1 MKPNKPA
8 SARQLRKRKMI
19 RDLSIKYHH
28 FKIRCKERLGI
39 DMTIWKILDIVNDIN
54 HDKIP
59 LAFEDKNTYIYM
71 HNLTPTEKDK
81 VQFIFFNKV
90 DNIPLTVYTPH
101 MMYKYIKKI
110 KYEH

>member
-39 DMTIWKILDIVNDIN
+39 DMTIWEILDIVNDIN
-54 HDKIP
+54 HDI
-59 LAFEDKNTYIYM
+59 
-71 HNLTPTEKDK
+71 
-81 VQFIFFNKV
+81 QR
-90 DNIPLTVYTPH
+90 NIICT
-101 MMYKYIKKI
+101 I
-110 KYEH
+110 